1 MSTTLARVR
10 VTDRIMVVTAHTDP
24 VTLGLAM
31 ATQAASQSRLAIGHI
46 IIAALVTM
54 LAGPTMSGG
63 RDIGHGGAAK
73 ESGSTATTL

>member
-1 MSTTLARVR
+1 MSITLGVRDTTGRVMELMAHM
-10 VTDRIMVVTAHTDP
+10 DAVTA
-24 VTLGLAM
+24 LAM

-54 LAGPTMSGG
+54 WAGPTMSGG

>member
-1 MSTTLARVR
+1 MSITLGVRDTTGRVMELMAHM
-10 VTDRIMVVTAHTDP
+10 DAVTA
-24 VTLGLAM
+24 LAM
-31 ATQAASQSRLAIGHI
+31 ATQAASQARLAIGHI

-54 LAGPTMSGG
+54 WAGPTMSGG

>member
-1 MSTTLARVR
+1 MSITLGVRDTTGRVMELMAHM
-10 VTDRIMVVTAHTDP
+10 DAVTA
-24 VTLGLAM
+24 LAM
-31 ATQAASQSRLAIGHI
+31 APTRAASQSRLAIGHI

>member
-1 MSTTLARVR
+1 MPGVRGTTGRVMGLMAHM
-10 VTDRIMVVTAHTDP
+10 DAVTA
-24 VTLGLAM
+24 LAM

-54 LAGPTMSGG
+54 WAGPTMSGG
-63 RDIGHGGAAK
+63 QDIGHGGAAK